1 MKVFQVFAGVVLF
14 VASST
19 STLADTSIGTC
30 VDSYVLASE
39 FRAKVRV
46 LEAQKDA
53 IPFHGLAAYA
63 DGFDTIDFEARA
75 RDVDKRD
82 ADPKASSTRV
92 LDARLGSSKRVDELI
107 GEVGAASLIAVA
119 GAPDKMNVIYAS
131 QRALLS
137 SVRACDAAYRFKPQL
152 GDVPSVEKIAATLKA
167 GVEKSVK
174 ADHDRLAKL
183 DDQHCAIRF
192 ELVANLYPAGSPSSM
207 LMHQR
212 AGAAGEKA
220 LAALPGMPRE
230 RFAQQLQRELVERA
244 EKYKSGSYK
253 LSEIIEELNACERR
267 YNMTVSDIHAN

>member
-1 MKVFQVFAGVVLF
+1 MRVLGVVAGVTMF
-14 VASST
+14 AASSAAA
-19 STLADTSIGTC
+19 LADTSIGTC

-82 ADPKASSTRV
+82 ADPKKSSTRV
-92 LDARLGSSKRVDELI
+92 LDARLGSSNRVDELA

-119 GAPDKMNVIYAS
+119 GAPDKMDAIYAS
-131 QRALLS
+131 QRALLTS
-137 SVRACDAAYRFKPQL
+137 LRACDAAYGFKPQL

-167 GVEKSVK
+167 GIEKSVK

-183 DDQHCAIRF
+183 DDQQCAIRF

-220 LAALPGMPRE
+220 LAAKPDMQRD
-230 RFAQQLQRELVERA
+230 RFAQLLQRELVERA

-253 LSEIIEELNACERR
+253 LTEIIEELNACERR